1 MEKENKVKKFFKENR
16 YCIAGIAAGALCAAI
31 GAGAMYYAKKDAIE
45 LGNALDTFK
54 DENGTNDLMG
64 RMTKDFGKFKNIIY
78 DGGIHNQNCTDYGQM
93 LIERGYI
100 NQDETVAGL
109 YALITNK

>member
-16 YCIAGIAAGALCAAI
+16 EAIVAAAGCITCAAL
-31 GAGAMYYAKKDAIE
+31 GAVITYNVNRDSIN
-45 LGNALDTFK
+45 LGKALDTFK
-54 DENGTNDLMG
+54 DENGKNGLME
-64 RMTKDFGKFKNIIY
+64 RMTRDFGEFKNMIY

-93 LIERGYI
+93 LIERGHI

-109 YALITNK
+109 YALITKK

>member
-16 YCIAGIAAGALCAAI
+16 YYIAGIAVGALCAAV

-54 DENGTNDLMG
+54 DENGKNDLME
-64 RMTKDFGKFKNIIY
+64 RMTKDFGSFKNVIIN
-78 DGGIHNQNCTDYGQM
+78 GGINNPYCKDCEALLNEQGLLDPGQ
-93 LIERGYI
+93 
-100 NQDETVAGL
+100 TVAGL
-109 YALITNK
+109 YALITKK